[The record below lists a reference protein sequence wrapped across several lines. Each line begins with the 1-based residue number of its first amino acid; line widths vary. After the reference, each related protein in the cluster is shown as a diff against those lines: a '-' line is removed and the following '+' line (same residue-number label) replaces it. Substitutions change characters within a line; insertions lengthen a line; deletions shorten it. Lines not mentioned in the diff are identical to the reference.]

1 MTHVLAGAVLLAVL
15 AVFGAWAMAQT
26 WNLTMREVPGALLA
40 WLAGG
45 QTRRRLGEIIVRR
58 EEAAKEAARRR
69 RVPPPRAI
77 PLRLPGDPFPAE
89 PARMAGVR
97 PATAGRLLRAWETYP
112 EKQLVT
118 AGSPA
123 CEDPACLGCRAL
135 AARQRHE
142 AAL

>member
-1 MTHVLAGAVLLAVL
+1 VTHVLAGAVLLAVL

-26 WNLTMREVPGALLA
+26 WNLTVREVPGALLA

-45 QTRRRLGEIIVRR
+45 QTRRRLGGIIVRR
-58 EEAAKEAARRR
+58 EEAAKEAARSRR
-69 RVPPPRAI
+69 M

-89 PARMAGVR
+89 LARMAGVR
-97 PATAGRLLRAWETYP
+97 PVTAGLLLRAWETCP
-112 EKQLVT
+112 EPTRLVT
-118 AGSPA
+118 PGEPA

-135 AARQRHE
+135 AARRRHE